1 MDKQIVF
8 DRERQVDVVLRA
20 PEGTKTVR
28 VRFPSDEEWT
38 ERQRKRKV
46 VIKHLGRGVTE
57 SSVPNS
63 VPVDEELF
71 RKIAIGEGPEVDAF
85 EAARIID
92 ELSFCEVDNVTEEA
106 EGYRISLRVPG
117 GTVAVILRIPS
128 AREVFDYRRSFARVL
143 DLPFGRQEMTIN
155 LGAVSML
162 FGKILVRSEGYAGDV
177 PVIHQSVAL
186 QAMLDKLERGFAE
199 DRAGNF

>member
-8 DRERQVDVVLRA
+8 DRDRQVDVVLRA
-20 PEGTKTVR
+20 PEGTKTVK

-117 GTVAVILRIPS
+117 GTVAVVLRVPS
-128 AREVFDYRRSFARVL
+128 AREVFEYRRSFARVL

-155 LGAVSML
+155 LGAVSTL
-162 FGKILVRSEGYAGDV
+162 FAKLLARNEGYAGDI

-186 QAMLDKLERGFAE
+186 QALLDKLERGFVE
-199 DRAGNF
+199 DRTGNF